1 MNIGMILARKET
13 EEDGNG
19 KDKIIAKKIS
29 PGSLSSQVYI
39 AVLLTEVISFLK
51 IENEHC

>member
-1 MNIGMILARKET
+1 MNIGIILARKET
-13 EEDGNG
+13 EEDGSG

-39 AVLLTEVISFLK
+39 AVLQAHGSYKLSEDRK
-51 IENEHC
+51 